1 MFPEMKMISENDKR
15 FYKLAQKLDKIT
27 VKNSSNLLVLNNQLL
42 HLTRNHPE
50 YLDSWKPII
59 YSSSIA
65 KVEYLRIVLRIL
77 RNFLYNV
84 KLIYLELFRN
94 EKSNVGK
101 SQFDNGVDLL
111 IISHLVQEISDDRDL
126 YYGDLLAKLKELK
139 VKFTRLLIP
148 QSLDQNEISR
158 SSRLDSIMLNSSL
171 PNSVILKYMSLN
183 LISVLRVIYFGVK
196 FKLSL
201 YEILVVVSGQV
212 NNFINYKL
220 SSNIELAILRF
231 KPNKLIMTFE
241 GNAIER
247 SVFSLCHK
255 YEVESLGYQHAP
267 VIKTQYSIFRS
278 LGIKLDPD
286 IVLSSGPYTKNLF
299 LSNFDVPLK
308 VKVLGSQKNVYAE
321 VDLNNVLKFKS
332 SKILLAPDGNI
343 VSISNFIEL
352 GIYLSTFLVDYQV
365 IIRAHPLFDK
375 FLKNMFAEMNIKK
388 NFVFSVNSLESDLV
402 EAKWVIYE
410 NSSVSIQAGFY
421 GCQLIYLGNNLSNV
435 DPLFDLDVNKFT
447 ATSANQVYQI
457 VEKNRIANFENIR
470 KAQSFCNDYFS
481 PYNLNSIL

>member
-1 MFPEMKMISENDKR
+1 MFPEIKVISENDKR
-15 FYKLAQKLDKIT
+15 FYKLAQKLDKIIL
-27 VKNSSNLLVLNNQLL
+27 KNSSNSLILNNQLL

-59 YSSSIA
+59 FSTSVSKI
-65 KVEYLRIVLRIL
+65 EYLRILLRIL
-77 RNFLYNV
+77 RNFLYSL
-84 KLIYLELFRN
+84 KLMYLELFSN
-94 EKSNVGK
+94 KKSSVEN
-101 SQFDNGVDLL
+101 SQFNNGVELL
-111 IISHLVQEISDDRDL
+111 IVSHLVQEISDDGDL
-126 YYGDLLAKLKELK
+126 YYGDLMAKLKELK
-139 VKFTRLLIP
+139 LKFTRLLIP
-148 QSLDQNEISR
+148 QSLAQYELSQ
-158 SSRLDSIMLNSSL
+158 SSCLDSILLNSSL
-171 PNSVILKYMSLN
+171 PKSVILKYTYLN
-183 LISVLRVIYFGVK
+183 LISVLRIIHSGLK

-220 SSNIELAILRF
+220 SSNIELAILRY
-231 KPNKLIMTFE
+231 KPSKLIITFE

-255 YEVESLGYQHAP
+255 YGVESLGYQHAP
-267 VIKTQYSIFRS
+267 IIKSQYSIFRS

-299 LSNFDVPLK
+299 LSNFNLPLK

-343 VSISNFIEL
+343 ISISKFIEL

-365 IIRAHPLFDK
+365 SIRAHPLFDK
-375 FLKNMFAEMNIKK
+375 FLKNMLSEMHVKK
-388 NFVFSVNSLESDLV
+388 NFDFSVNSLESDLV

-410 NSSVSIQAGFY
+410 NSSVAIQAGFY
-421 GCQLIYLGNNLSNV
+421 GCQLIYLDNLLSNV
-435 DPLFDLDVNKFT
+435 DPLFDLEVNKFT

-457 VEKNRIANFENIR
+457 VEKNRVANFENVR
-470 KAQSFCNDYFS
+470 TAQNFCNSYFS
-481 PYNLNSIL
+481 PYDLNSIL

>member
-1 MFPEMKMISENDKR
+1 MSPEIKSISENDKR
-15 FYKLAQKLDKIT
+15 FYRLAQKLDKIIVT
-27 VKNSSNLLVLNNQLL
+27 NSSNLLILNNQSL

-59 YSSSIA
+59 YSSSIS
-65 KVEYLRIVLRIL
+65 KIEYLRIILRIL
-77 RNFLYNV
+77 RNFLYII

-94 EKSNVGK
+94 KKSNFRR
-101 SQFDNGVDLL
+101 SQFDNGVDIL

-126 YYGDLLAKLKELK
+126 YYGDLMLKLKELK
-139 VKFTRLLIP
+139 IKFTRLLIP
-148 QSLDQNEISR
+148 QSLVQHELIR
-158 SSRLDSIMLNSSL
+158 SSRIDSIMLNSRL
-171 PNSVILKYMSLN
+171 PNSVILKYVYLN
-183 LISVLRVIYFGVK
+183 LISVLRVIHLGVK

-220 SSNIELAILRF
+220 SSNIELAILKY

-255 YEVESLGYQHAP
+255 YKVRSLGYQHAP
-267 VIKTQYSIFRS
+267 VIKTQYSIFRP
-278 LGIKLDPD
+278 LGIELDPD

-343 VSISNFIEL
+343 VSISKFIEL

-365 IIRAHPLFDK
+365 IIRSHPLFDK
-375 FLKNMFAEMNIKK
+375 FLKSMFSEMPIKK
-388 NFVFSVNSLESDLV
+388 NFVLSVNSLESDLIK
-402 EAKWVIYE
+402 AKWVIYE

-421 GCQLIYLGNNLSNV
+421 GCQLIYLDNLLSNV
-435 DPLFDLDVNKFT
+435 DPLFDLEVNKFT
-447 ATSANQVYQI
+447 ATSTNQVYQI
-457 VEKNRIANFENIR
+457 VEKNRIANFENAR
-470 KAQSFCNDYFS
+470 KAQNFCNDYFS
-481 PYNLNSIL
+481 PYDLDSIL